1 MSKQELRERI
11 EERSKG
17 IYEMLFID
25 SKSECIEDMRLDLE
39 CMAKAKTFKQICE
52 LQDRDYKEE
61 IRMLKES
68 DNENL

>member
-1 MSKQELRERI
+1 MSKQELKKRI
-11 EERSKG
+11 EERSKD
-17 IYEMLFID
+17 IYSMLFYEATD
-25 SKSECIEDMRLDLE
+25 ECIEDMRLDLE

-68 DNENL
+68 DNE

>member
-25 SKSECIEDMRLDLE
+25 SINECIEDMRLDLE
-39 CMAKAKTFKQICE
+39 CMSKAKTFKQICE
-52 LQDRDYKEE
+52 LQNRDYREE
-61 IRMLKES
+61 IRILKES
-68 DNENL
+68 DNER